1 MTTGNRKTKS
11 EKQADNSGISVK
23 KKKKNEMGR
32 GDNLYQQ
39 VFNNREKEQRQQEE
53 AISVLKK
60 SLFLSS
66 IFDRLPDSVRKYY

>member
-1 MTTGNRKTKS
+1 
-11 EKQADNSGISVK
+11 
-23 KKKKNEMGR
+23 MGR